1 MHKNVHD
8 FISFFF
14 SKCLCRWKR
23 SQVGACEE
31 GESEVQVGK
40 KNTQASGE
48 ELYLSTSKGKQ
59 NFGIIWRTS
68 WETRT
73 ERDTC
78 IIFENAHHRENKQVL
93 CISIWKIYLLGLPWV
108 GDIRLNK
115 MRINVMRIKAT
126 DSNLTPSSHPKQ
138 SSLNALNPN
147 EWAMETTS
155 FGRAE
160 WKGSFFLRMGT
171 DPRSPAWIISS

>member
-8 FISFFF
+8 FISFF
-14 SKCLCRWKR
+14 SNAH
-23 SQVGACEE
+23 VGGREAKWVHVKVKVE
-31 GESEVQVGK
+31 K
-40 KNTQASGE
+40 HTHTHTQASGE

-115 MRINVMRIKAT
+115 MRINVMRIKAS

-171 DPRSPAWIISS
+171 DPRSLAWIISS

>member
-1 MHKNVHD
+1 MHKSLV
-8 FISFFF
+8 SFPFF
-14 SKCLCRWKR
+14 PNCLCRWKK
-23 SQVGACEE
+23 SQVSACEE
-31 GESEVQVGK
+31 GESEVQVK
-40 KNTQASGE
+40 KKKKHRRARA

-78 IIFENAHHRENKQVL
+78 IIFENTHHRENKQLL

-126 DSNLTPSSHPKQ
+126 DSNLTPFSHSKQ
-138 SSLNALNPN
+138 RLNALNPN
-147 EWAMETTS
+147 EWAIETTS

-160 WKGSFFLRMGT
+160 RKGSLFSRMGT